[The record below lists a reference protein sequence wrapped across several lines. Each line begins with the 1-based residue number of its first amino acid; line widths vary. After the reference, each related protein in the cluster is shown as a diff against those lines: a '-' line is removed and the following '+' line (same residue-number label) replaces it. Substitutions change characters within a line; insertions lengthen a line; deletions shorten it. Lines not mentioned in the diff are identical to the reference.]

1 MPLVNEEP
9 YRLSI
14 VGIGPGNRNSMTFQ
28 AIEAIK
34 SADFVVGYRPYLEL
48 IGDLLEGKQIVSSS
62 MGREVDRAKTAVDL
76 LSDGSVALVSSG
88 DPNIYGMAGLGLEIA
103 FAKTGLENVEVVPGV
118 TSFAAAACKAGIV
131 FRDSVA
137 VISLSDLLTPWPR
150 IEERLRLAA
159 EYHMPTAIY
168 NPRSKK
174 RDWQLDRALEIYSR
188 DTDVL
193 VARNVARAGEELQW
207 TRVEELLDGSE
218 LKDRIDMFTV
228 LILDGVGLFKGN
240 ASDRAEINVVGIGP
254 GSSNKLTLEAKRL
267 LHGSAKIFGA
277 DRYQQMIRGISGG
290 EPVTHQA
297 SYAQRVALR
306 FQEARAASEMGLQTS
321 ILTGGDPSIFSSA
334 WRIFEEA
341 NGHRL
346 HISPGIS
353 AFSAVAARAGAPL
366 VNDFI
371 LLSGAVEPSR
381 FNRLAAA
388 GFGIAVYNQ
397 DSQRLAALLDELD
410 PSRSCVIARDV
421 SRESEMVLVMKAS
434 EFPETRPNSMEDGC
448 LIGGLR
454 YTLLVAS
461 ANSCIKNG
469 RIITERGYRT
479 RYSY

>member
-1 MPLVNEEP
+1 MPLVNEESHG
-9 YRLSI
+9 LSI
-14 VGIGPGNRNSMTFQ
+14 VGIGPGNRNSTTFQ

-62 MGREVDRAKTAVDL
+62 MGKEVDRAKTAVDL
-76 LSDGSVALVSSG
+76 LRDGSVALVSSG

-103 FAKTGLENVEVVPGV
+103 FAETDLDNVEVVPGV
-118 TSFAAAACKAGIV
+118 TSFAAAACRAGIV

-174 RDWQLDRALEIYSR
+174 RDWQLDRALEIYGR
-188 DTDVL
+188 DINVL

-207 TRVEELLDGSE
+207 TRVNELLDGSE

-240 ASDRAEINVVGIGP
+240 ASDRAEINVVGVGP
-254 GSSNKLTLEAKRL
+254 GSSDKLTLEAEGL
-267 LHGSAKIFGA
+267 LRGSTKIFGA
-277 DRYQQMIRGISGG
+277 DRYQQMICGISRG
-290 EPVTHQA
+290 EPVTHQL
-297 SYAQRVALR
+297 SYAQRMALR
-306 FQEARAASEMGLQTS
+306 FQEARAASDRGLQTS

-341 NGHRL
+341 KGYRL
-346 HISPGIS
+346 HVCPGIS

-388 GFGIAVYNQ
+388 GFGVVVYNL
-397 DSQRLAALLDELD
+397 DSQRLTALLDELD
-410 PSRSCVIARDV
+410 PSRPCVIARDV
-421 SRESEMVLVMKAS
+421 SRDGEIVLVMKATD
-434 EFPETRPNSMEDGC
+434 FPDTMTNPAVAGC
-448 LIGGLR
+448 LIGGSR
-454 YTLLVAS
+454 FTLIVAS
-461 ANSCIKNG
+461 DHSYIKDG
-469 RIITERGYRT
+469 RIITKRGYNT
-479 RYSY
+479 KYSY